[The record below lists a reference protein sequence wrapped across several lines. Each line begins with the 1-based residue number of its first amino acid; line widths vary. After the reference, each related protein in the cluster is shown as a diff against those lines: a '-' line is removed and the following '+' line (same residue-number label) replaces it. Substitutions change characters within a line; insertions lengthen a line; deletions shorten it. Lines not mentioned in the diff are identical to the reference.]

1 MVLHGAAKR
10 KTGAHEAS
18 AKREPVKRIV
28 ILGGG
33 FAAIAC
39 AHRLEQRLRPDEAE
53 LVLISRENFSLF
65 TPMLPEV
72 SSGALDARHIVTPI
86 RAQLHRTQFILADVT
101 QLDPSGRTVTY
112 THTLT
117 GISETM
123 IYDDVVVAIGAATST
138 FNLPG
143 VAERVF
149 ALKTLE
155 DANILRNRFIWL
167 MELADT
173 AHDDAERRRLLT
185 IVVVGGGFTGVEATG
200 EMVELFHSVH
210 KFYPHISRED
220 VRIVLVEAA
229 NTLLLGLP
237 PRMGEYSERFLKRRG
252 VEVITGDGVKLADDD
267 GLELSSGR
275 RIETRTIVWSAG
287 VRPRDLAISADFPRG
302 KGGTIA
308 VARDMSVP
316 GFPGV
321 WALGDCA
328 SIPNGEGGFYPATAQ
343 HALREGAV
351 LADNIVAKLRGQPTK
366 PFHYTTLGMMASLG
380 ARKAVA
386 QLPGDRVLTGFPA
399 WVLWRTYYLL
409 RLPGL
414 DRKMRVAFDWTLEL
428 LFPRDISE
436 LRVYTRM
443 AQSSAAADAGL
454 VPRDEEVLR

>member
-1 MVLHGAAKR
+1 M
-10 KTGAHEAS
+10 S
-18 AKREPVKRIV
+18 AKRDGVKRIV

-39 AHRLEQRLRPDEAE
+39 AQRLEARLGPDEAE

-72 SSGALDARHIVTPI
+72 SSGALDSRNIVTPI
-86 RAQLHRTQFILADVT
+86 RAQLRSTQFILADVT
-101 QLDPSGRTVTY
+101 SLDPTTHTVTY

-117 GISETM
+117 GITEM
-123 IYDDVVVAIGAATST
+123 MAYDEVVIAIGAATST
-138 FNLPG
+138 FGLPG

-155 DANILRNRFIWL
+155 DANILRNRLIWL

-173 AHDDAERRRLLT
+173 ATDDAERKRLLT

-200 EMVELFHSVH
+200 EMVELFRSVH
-210 KFYPHISRED
+210 KFYPHIMRDD

-229 NTLLLGLP
+229 STLLLGLP
-237 PRMGEYSERFLKRRG
+237 ERMGEYSKLDLQRRG
-252 VEVITGDGVKLADDD
+252 VEVLTGDGVKLADDD
-267 GLELSSGR
+267 GLELLSGR

-287 VRPRDLAISADFPRG
+287 VRPRPLAVRGDFPRG

-328 SIPNGEGGFYPATAQ
+328 AIPDGQGGFYPPTAQ
-343 HALREGAV
+343 HALREGPV
-351 LADNIVAKLRGQPTK
+351 LADNIIAQMRAEPTK
-366 PFHYTTLGMMASLG
+366 PFHYETLGMMASLG

-386 QLPGDRVLTGFPA
+386 QLPGNRVLTGFAA
-399 WVLWRTYYLL
+399 WFLWRTYYLL

-414 DRKMRVAFDWTLEL
+414 DRKLRVAFDWTLEL

-436 LRVYTRM
+436 LRVYTRL

-454 VPRDEEVLR
+454 VPHDEEVLR